1 MATLL
6 HLNAHPGPTR
16 SATLRIADAFVA
28 RYRETHP
35 ADTVTTL
42 DLYREGVPYLTATHL
57 SAMAKQGRT
66 ALNEA
71 ETAAW
76 AEIDARLTPLCA
88 ADKYL
93 VTAPMWNF
101 GVPAILK
108 AYIDLVVQAGYT
120 FRFTG
125 PGASLGLLAGRP
137 LAIVSTRGGNY
148 DVPPLSRYEMCVR
161 YLEHIFGFM
170 GVEVTA
176 VIIAEGMALVAPHE
190 REEIVQEAIIHA
202 ERAAERFDA
211 PQQLRRAA

>member
-6 HLNAHPGPTR
+6 HINGHPGPAGST
-16 SATLRIADAFVA
+16 TLRISDAFVA
-28 RYRETHP
+28 RYREVNP
-35 ADTVTTL
+35 GDTVVTA
-42 DLYREGVPYLTATHL
+42 DLYHEEVPFLAATHL
-57 SAMAKQGRT
+57 SAVAKQGRE
-66 ALNEA
+66 ALSPDEQ
-71 ETAAW
+71 AAW
-76 AEIDARLTPLCA
+76 GEIQARLDQLCG

-108 AYIDLVVQAGYT
+108 AYVDLVVQAGYT

-125 PGASLGLLAGRP
+125 PGASQGLLDGRP

-148 DVPPLSRYEMCVR
+148 DTPPMSRYEMCVR

-190 REEIVQEAIIHA
+190 REEIIQDAIVHA
-202 ERAAERFDA
+202 QRAAESFDQ
-211 PQQLRRAA
+211 PRQLKRAA